1 MSPSSVAASP
11 KLHDGLLE
19 LDGTSEG
26 LSVEW
31 SIGDDVGSND
41 VVGWL
46 EDKGVGSED
55 LVGTRVAVGSED
67 GVSLLLDGEG
77 EDGELGCNVVVGDA
91 VGLVDEVGESDT
103 PIHVSNAP
111 AHQKVPLQ
119 QSSRV
124 EKVVFGR
131 LPSPSLQA
139 LRHMLTPS
147 G

>member
-19 LDGTSEG
+19 LDGTSDG
-26 LSVEW
+26 LSVRW
-31 SIGDDVGSND
+31 AIGDDVGSND

-46 EDKGVGSED
+46 EDKGVGTAD

-67 GVSLLLDGEG
+67 GVAERVVDGEG

-91 VGLVDEVGESDT
+91 VGLADEVGESDT

-111 AHQKVPLQ
+111 AHQNVPLQ

-124 EKVVFGR
+124 G
-131 LPSPSLQA
+131 
-139 LRHMLTPS
+139 
-147 G
+147 